1 MPHAPARTARAL
13 ALLASLPLAA
23 CAHPPP
29 KAGGAAPAP
38 STRQV
43 LEPDVA
49 HALRRMGTAL
59 AAAPAFTVRMTA
71 RREGRPPNH
80 QVVLPGATGEV
91 PARRPDRLAARVGG
105 DLGSFSLWYD
115 GAAVTVWDP
124 TRNAYAAGPAAG
136 TLEQTVAWLE
146 DRLGLGVPIRPLL
159 AADPYAAL
167 VQDGE
172 TTGVHVGRG
181 VVGNVAVDH
190 YALRNPDADWEIWIE
205 AGLRPL
211 PRRISVMERDDRGPS
226 RATIDFEDWNLAPR
240 LPDRAFAFVP
250 PCNFARSLGTSV
262 SWPKKRGERQGR
274 DTVLS
279 PVCEVPVARS
289 PGWRDAGR

>member
-1 MPHAPARTARAL
+1 L

-23 CAHPPP
+23 CAQPPP

-49 HALRRMGTAL
+49 RALRRMGAAL

-71 RREGRPPNH
+71 RREGRPPDDR
-80 QVVLPGATGEV
+80 VVLPGAAGEAL
-91 PARRPDRLAARVGG
+91 ARRPDRRAARAGG
-105 DLGSFSLWYD
+105 DPGGFSLWYD
-115 GAAVTVWDP
+115 GAAVAVWDP
-124 TRNAYAAGPAAG
+124 TQNAYAAGPAAG

-167 VQDGE
+167 VEDGG
-172 TTGVHVGRG
+172 TTGVHLGRG
-181 VVGNVAVDH
+181 VVGKVAVDH

-205 AGLRPL
+205 AGLRRL
-211 PRRISVMERDDRGPS
+211 PRRVSVVGRGDRGPS
-226 RATIDFEDWNLAPR
+226 RATIDFEDWNLAPP
-240 LPDRAFAFVP
+240 LPDRAFAFAP
-250 PCNFARSLGTSV
+250 PCDFTRGPGTSV
-262 SWPKKRGERQGR
+262 SWPQRRGERQGR
-274 DTVLS
+274 DSVLS
-279 PVCEVPVARS
+279 PVCEVPVGRS
-289 PGWRDAGR
+289 TGWRAAER